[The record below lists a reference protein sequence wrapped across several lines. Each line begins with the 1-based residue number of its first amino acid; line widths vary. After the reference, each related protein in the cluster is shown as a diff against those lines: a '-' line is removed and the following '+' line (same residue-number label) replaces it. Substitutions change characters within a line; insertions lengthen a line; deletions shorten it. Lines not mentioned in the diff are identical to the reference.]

1 MEMTPTTNADT
12 RRTARRGLAIYFAIV
27 VFFTA
32 PIQALIIYL
41 DLDGGAH
48 GMVAWLVLLTGL
60 MFVPT
65 IASVAARLLLK
76 EGFADVSFRFGGRRG
91 RTAIMLALVFP
102 LLIRHKEGFETA
114 AAAGDPVDDT
124 LRLPLV
130 YGGETVGGLIL
141 GLRAGEESFSPEENQ
156 LFEDLAHQVGVAA
169 HATLLSNEAVAL
181 SADLQRSRER
191 LVSARE
197 EERCRLRRDLHDGL
211 GPQLASLTMMAEAA
225 RDLIATDPPAPKSCS
240 AA

>member
-1 MEMTPTTNADT
+1 M
-12 RRTARRGLAIYFAIV
+12 
-27 VFFTA
+27 
-32 PIQALIIYL
+32 
-41 DLDGGAH
+41 
-48 GMVAWLVLLTGL
+48 
-60 MFVPT
+60 PT

-197 EERCRLRRDLHDGL
+197 EERRRLRRDLHDGL
-211 GPQLASLTMMAEAA
+211 GPQLASLTMTAEAA
-225 RDLIATDPPAPKSCS
+225 RDLIATDPAR
-240 AA
+240 AEELLGGVMERA